1 MQRQNYK
8 TGQIGQLVSY
18 FLHSCILNIF
28 FHLSYSLSI
37 RCEKHISSMEYF
49 LILQNVKSNQK
60 HQMDWTFS
68 K

>member
-1 MQRQNYK
+1 MQHQNYK

-37 RCEKHISSMEYF
+37 QCEKHTSSMEYI
-49 LILQNVKSNQK
+49 LISQNVKSNQK
-60 HQMDWTFS
+60 HQIDLTFS